1 MIPLISSLCRGPL
14 GAAQLPRFWW
24 KNLLH
29 ATDRLDPGYPHNSGG
44 LDRWVVE
51 LLGLDMDQTQA
62 YLWSEKPDYLDFED
76 WVRAHG
82 TIDPPALERWH
93 KALQT
98 RTHFIP
104 AKIDETYGDI
114 GFDKAEVTEVD
125 AVLLNLLQDWQL
137 FRANDLLGDG
147 ISAPFP
153 PLLSSADVG
162 PLGACQ
168 LPRTW
173 LKTCLRASD
182 LLHRDYPDCADGS
195 LDQRCIA
202 TLQLDQDQTLAFLR
216 DNMPT
221 YLEFEE
227 WVRTEGTIDAAAI
240 AAFNERLLNREH
252 IPAKLED
259 IHGTLNKPNDGTWT
273 GGVLLN
279 HLEDWKYAHTAL
291 LDAD

>member
-29 ATDRLDPGYPHNSGG
+29 ATGSLAPGYPPNSGG
-44 LDRWVVE
+44 LARWVVE

-82 TIDPPALERWH
+82 TIDPAALERWH

-182 LLHRDYPDCADGS
+182 LLHRDYPDCADES